1 MTADNRLPEPE
12 GWLVRYG
19 SDGQCWNAYRDQRT
33 ADDVAKQWRGIVER
47 LYTEQQV
54 RALLAARDAEAGRD
68 SEDAAR
74 YRFLRDSQNCS
85 LSISHND
92 HHNMYETLE
101 QVFEHHGGDPKSDY
115 YGDIPADERAA
126 MIAADSLWTLHIYP
140 NSPVGFNVYHGATL
154 DAAIDAARAGE
165 ER

>member
-1 MTADNRLPEPE
+1 MTADNLTALPPAMFFAAIAGVDTDE
-12 GWLVRYG
+12 GFY
-19 SDGQCWNAYRDQRT
+19 T
-33 ADDVAKQWRGIVER
+33 ADQMRA
-47 LYTEQQV
+47 YAA
-54 RALLAARDAEAGRD
+54 ALLAARDAEGGRVAA
-68 SEDAAR
+68 DAAR

-85 LSISHND
+85 LSINHND

-115 YGDIPADERAA
+115 YGDIPPDERAA

-154 DAAIDAARAGE
+154 DAAIDAALQADAARAGE
-165 ER
+165 DGNVR